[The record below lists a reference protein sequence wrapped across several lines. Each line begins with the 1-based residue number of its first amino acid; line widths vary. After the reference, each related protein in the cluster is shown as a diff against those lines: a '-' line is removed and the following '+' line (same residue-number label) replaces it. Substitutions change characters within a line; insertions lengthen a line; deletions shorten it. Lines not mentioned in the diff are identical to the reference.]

1 MLANEHLMVGL
12 SAKCPALGLNWLV
25 RVNYNNNMHLYS
37 TIFFCFIHMPKPLD
51 STSTQ
56 HLVYNCNELY

>member
-25 RVNYNNNMHLYS
+25 HVNYNYSMYYS
-37 TIFFCFIHMPKPLD
+37 TIFFCFIPTPKPLD
-51 STSTQ
+51 STCTQ
-56 HLVYNCNELY
+56 HLVYNCNDLY